1 MARDGIRDQFG
12 GKMDKKLKKKGFDQL
27 LMDAGKQ
34 PFDQRSNFIK
44 SFIKSWQGDN
54 FQVDDQSIVCIEY
67 KSQKLS

>member
-1 MARDGIRDQFG
+1 
-12 GKMDKKLKKKGFDQL
+12 
-27 LMDAGKQ
+27 MDAGKQ

-67 KSQKLS
+67 KSQKL